1 MNQENFFDTIAHRW
15 DAITDHD
22 SHKIRQLLSLLEIKE
37 NMQILDVGCGT
48 GVLVPFLNEKL
59 ENTGKIIEIDTS
71 EEMLKINKEK
81 HDLPNLE
88 FIWDDP
94 TRPGFIIEKLDAV
107 ICYSMF
113 PHFTDKTHAI
123 ERLITL
129 LKDKGTLSILHSQS
143 RNEIN
148 QLHKDLE
155 NQKEKEARLPS
166 MAELNSMFKANGLE
180 VIHQIDTPRLFGIVG
195 KKG

>member
-1 MNQENFFDTIAHRW
+1 MDQENFFDTIAHKW
-15 DAITDHD
+15 DDITEHD
-22 SHKIRQLLSLLEIKE
+22 GHKIKELLSLLEIKE
-37 NMQILDVGCGT
+37 NMYILDVGCGT

-59 ENTGKIIEIDTS
+59 KNTGKIIEIDTS
-71 EEMLKINKEK
+71 EKMLKINKEK

-113 PHFTDKTHAI
+113 PHFTDKAYAI
-123 ERLITL
+123 ERLVTL
-129 LKDKGTLSILHSQS
+129 LKDKGTLSIFHSQS

-148 QLHKDLE
+148 DLHSNLE
-155 NQKEKEARLPS
+155 NKEAKESRLPS
-166 MAELNSMFKANGLE
+166 MDTLE
-180 VIHQIDTPRLFGIVG
+180 SIFLENNLTVLKTIDTPHLFGIVG
-195 KKG
+195 EKR